1 MDHPRTTR
9 RLRLQVCAALFVTL
23 WSLWALAGGAV
34 PPPLRSAIIVR
45 TVGYERGFA
54 DRSGD
59 AVIAVVQQKAGT
71 GSDDGQIMAAVLTK
85 ILKETRI
92 AGRRAR
98 VVQVIH
104 ENNAKT
110 IEQLRSHKAEVVYFA
125 AGLESVVSAI
135 PIKEAGIARI
145 LVCAT
150 GAEVGQGCTL
160 GIDLAGEKPQ
170 VVINMKQVT
179 AAGLRFD
186 PSLLKL
192 ARVVR

>member
-1 MDHPRTTR
+1 MQNPRMTR
-9 RLRLQVCAALFVTL
+9 RRLEVRAALFVTFC
-23 WSLWALAGGAV
+23 SLLALAGGV

-45 TVGYERGFA
+45 AAGYERGFA
-54 DRSGD
+54 DRSGE
-59 AVIAVVQQKAGT
+59 AVIAVVQHKAGA
-71 GSDDGQIMAAVLTK
+71 GSDDGQVMAGMFTK
-85 ILKETRI
+85 LLKETRI
-92 AGRRAR
+92 AGRRGR
-98 VVQVIH
+98 VVQVVH
-104 ENNAKT
+104 ESNAKT
-110 IEQLRSHKAEVVYFA
+110 IEQLRTYRAEVIYFA
-125 AGLESVVSAI
+125 AGLESVVSTI

-150 GAEVGQGCTL
+150 GSDVGQGCTL
-160 GIDLAGEKPQ
+160 GVDLAGEKPQ